1 MLLMPPPL
9 TLAVVAIVVVAL
21 VVAEVRIRVALV
33 LTHLNQEMKSRGPS
47 ARLCSQ

>member
-9 TLAVVAIVVVAL
+9 TVVATVMVAL
-21 VVAEVRIRVALV
+21 VVAEVRLRVALV